1 MNEIQ
6 IRPLLP
12 TDGNRVGRL
21 FARAFPGG
29 FSAEEWDWKFHRG
42 PHGSCSV
49 VAEAGGEI
57 VGHYGGIVWPF
68 VGDAGRLDLVEIC
81 DTMADPSV
89 RRIGHRPLVARM
101 QEAFLA
107 RAAARGIAFCFGCP
121 NEAARRFGTRFLD
134 YRMLEPLLELRSPL
148 ARFAGHSEPGAVA
161 TVADQFAPSHDRLA
175 QALSRGGGW
184 RADRSRELLNWRYHA
199 RPDRYYRVDH
209 VGPSADDP
217 RAFAVVVGVGTI
229 VQLVDLRW
237 VGDDERWVAALL
249 GTLARALAPSGYETF
264 VVGTSAGADAA
275 LLVERLGFSS
285 AADRNVPCVGPVKA
299 PIVASV
305 DVLAAAAQVDFRW
318 GDFDF
323 F

>member
-1 MNEIQ
+1 MNEIE

-12 TDGNRVGRL
+12 TDGDRVGRL
-21 FARAFPGG
+21 FARAFGQE

-68 VGDAGRLDLVEIC
+68 VGEAGRLDLVEIC

-89 RRIGHRPLVARM
+89 RRIGHRPLVAKM
-101 QEAFLA
+101 QEAFLEL
-107 RAAARGIAFCFGCP
+107 AAARGVAFCFGCP

-134 YRMLEPLLELRSPL
+134 YRMLEPLVELRAPL
-148 ARFAGHSEPGAVA
+148 ARFAAIREEGAVA
-161 TVADQFAPSHDRLA
+161 TVADQFGSPHDRLA
-175 QALSRGGGW
+175 QALSRGAGW
-184 RADRSRELLNWRYHA
+184 RADRSRETLNWRYHA
-199 RPDRYYRVDH
+199 RPGRYYRVDQ
-209 VGPSADDP
+209 VGPTADDP

-249 GTLARALAPSGYETF
+249 GTIARELAPSGYETF
-264 VVGTSAGADAA
+264 VVGMSGGADAA
-275 LLVERLGFSS
+275 LLVDRLGFS
-285 AADRNVPCVGPVKA
+285 AAPDRNVPCVGPVERR
-299 PIVASV
+299 IVPTV
-305 DVLAAAAQVDFRW
+305 DVIATAARIDFRW